1 MSAADQA
8 PEAKTATFSP
18 RTVLAL
24 VLVGIVS
31 FASLA
36 VLSAYAPE
44 MRIGQ
49 DTGGHALSSSA
60 IGFRGAVILL
70 EEMGTPVEVNR
81 QDPRRLEAD
90 PELVRVLTPGWKTE
104 GKDLAAFPRV
114 EKTLVVLPKW
124 RTARD
129 PMRTGRLR
137 KAGLGASTAQA
148 TTLLS
153 AFAARTEIAHRQ
165 RISRPRLH
173 GVGAAFAGAGELPL
187 GKIDRLQTLSGP
199 DWIPLF
205 ADELGRTVVGQ
216 SRKRPDVLV
225 LADPD
230 LLNNQ
235 GIDDLANARA
245 GLVVI
250 DPRAGKSG
258 VSFDVTLN
266 GLKQGRSIG
275 RTLLEPPWLA
285 ATLCAVAAAVLMGL
299 HALARFGPATQR
311 GRAVA
316 LGKRALVDNS
326 AGLVRMARREPE
338 MAADYVALTKSL
350 IARAAGSD
358 RADEAWLEELARLRG
373 AAPPADL
380 AAEAGRAKTRDELL
394 AAARKLHDWRLEMT
408 RERH

>member
-1 MSAADQA
+1 MSAAAEPSGAKA
-8 PEAKTATFSP
+8 PTFSP

-44 MRIGQ
+44 MRISQ
-49 DTGGHALSSSA
+49 DPGGHALSSSA
-60 IGFRGAVILL
+60 IGFRGTVVLL
-70 EEMGTPVEVNR
+70 EEMGVPVEVNR
-81 QDPRRLEAD
+81 QDPRRLKAD
-90 PELVRVLTPGWKTE
+90 PQLVRILTPGWRSE
-104 GKDLAAFPRV
+104 GKDLAAFPTAKR
-114 EKTLVVLPKW
+114 TLVVLPKW
-124 RTARD
+124 RAARD
-129 PMRTGRLR
+129 PIRPGRLR
-137 KAGLGASTAQA
+137 KTGLGASTAQA
-148 TTLLS
+148 TALLS
-153 AFAARTEIAHRQ
+153 PFAARTEIAHRTGA
-165 RISRPRLH
+165 SRPRLH
-173 GVGAAFAGAGELPL
+173 GVGSAFQGAGDLPL
-187 GKIDRLQTLSGP
+187 GEIDRLQTISGP

-216 SRKRPDVLV
+216 SRKRPDVIV

-235 GIDDLANARA
+235 GIDSLANARA
-245 GLVVI
+245 GLIVI
-250 DPRAGKSG
+250 DPHDGKNG

-275 RTLLEPPWLA
+275 RTLLQPPWLA
-285 ATLCAVAAAVLMGL
+285 ATLCAVASALLMGL
-299 HALARFGPATQR
+299 HALARFGPARPR

-350 IARAAGSD
+350 IARAGGSD
-358 RADEAWLEELARLRG
+358 RADDAWLEELARLRG
-373 AAPPADL
+373 AAPPAEL

>member
-1 MSAADQA
+1 MSAVAEGPA
-8 PEAKTATFSP
+8 AKTATFSP

-36 VLSAYAPE
+36 VLSANAPE
-44 MRIGQ
+44 MRLGQ
-49 DTGGHALSSSA
+49 DPGGHALSSSA

-70 EEMGTPVEVNR
+70 EEMGAPVEVNR
-81 QDPRRLEAD
+81 QDPRRLQAD
-90 PELVRVLTPGWKTE
+90 PELVRVLTPGWKSE
-104 GKDLAAFPRV
+104 GKELAAFPRAG
-114 EKTLVVLPKW
+114 KTLVVLPKW

-129 PMRTGRLR
+129 PIRPGRLR
-137 KAGLGASTAQA
+137 KVELGASDAQVTA
-148 TTLLS
+148 LLGP
-153 AFAARTEIAHRQ
+153 FAARTQVAHRKGLA
-165 RISRPRLH
+165 RPRLRRV
-173 GVGAAFAGAGELPL
+173 GPAVGAPELPL
-187 GKIDRLQTLSGP
+187 GEIDRLQTLSGE
-199 DWIPLF
+199 DWIPLYV
-205 ADELGRTVVGQ
+205 DELGRTVVAQ
-216 SRKRPDVLV
+216 SRKRPDVVV

-235 GIDDLANARA
+235 GIDSLANARA
-245 GLVVI
+245 GLTVI
-250 DPRAGKSG
+250 GPLDRKNG

-275 RTLLEPPWLA
+275 RTLLQPPWLA
-285 ATLCAVAAAVLMGL
+285 ATLCAVAAALLMGL
-299 HALARFGPATQR
+299 HALARFGPARER

-316 LGKRALVDNS
+316 LGKQALVDNS

-338 MAADYVALTKSL
+338 MAADYVALTRSL

-358 RADEAWLEELARLRG
+358 RADDAWLEELARLRG
-373 AAPPADL
+373 AAPPAEL

>member
-1 MSAADQA
+1 MSAAAEARQA
-8 PEAKTATFSP
+8 KAATFSP

-44 MRIGQ
+44 MRISQ

-60 IGFRGAVILL
+60 VGFRGAVILL

-81 QDPRRLEAD
+81 QDPRRLQAD

-104 GKDLAAFPRV
+104 GKDLAAFPRA

-129 PMRTGRLR
+129 PIRAGRLR
-137 KAGLGASTAQA
+137 KAGLGASAAQA
-148 TTLLS
+148 TALL
-153 AFAARTEIAHRQ
+153 APFADRTEVAHRKGV
-165 RISRPRLH
+165 SRPRLH

-187 GKIDRLQTLSGP
+187 GEIDRLQTISGP
-199 DWIPLF
+199 DWIPLL

-216 SRKRPDVLV
+216 SRRRPDVIV

-235 GIDDLANARA
+235 GIDSLANARA
-245 GLVVI
+245 GLIVL
-250 DPRAGKSG
+250 DPQAGKNG

-285 ATLCAVAAAVLMGL
+285 ATLCAVAAALLLGL
-299 HALARFGPATQR
+299 HALARFGPARER

-326 AGLVRMARREPE
+326 AGLVRMAGREPE
-338 MAADYVALTKSL
+338 MAADYVALIKSL
-350 IARAAGSD
+350 IARAAGAE

-373 AAPPADL
+373 AVPPAEI

>member
-1 MSAADQA
+1 MSAGAETPD
-8 PEAKTATFSP
+8 AKAATFSP

-24 VLVGIVS
+24 VLVGVVS

-60 IGFRGAVILL
+60 VGFRGAVILL
-70 EEMGTPVEVNR
+70 EEMEVPVEVNR
-81 QDPRRLEAD
+81 DDPRRLQAD
-90 PELVRVLTPGWKTE
+90 PELVRVLTPGWRSE
-104 GKDLAAFPRV
+104 GKDLAAFPKA
-114 EKTLVVLPKW
+114 ETTLVVLPKW

-129 PMRTGRLR
+129 PLRTGRVR
-137 KAGLGASTAQA
+137 KAGLGASDSQA
-148 TTLLS
+148 TALL
-153 AFAARTEIAHRQ
+153 APFAARTDVGTRKGV
-165 RISRPRLH
+165 SRPRLH
-173 GVGAAFAGAGELPL
+173 GVGEAFAGAGELPL
-187 GKIDRLQTLSGP
+187 GEIDRLQTISGP
-199 DWIPLF
+199 DWIPLL
-205 ADELGRTVVGQ
+205 ADEVGRTVVGQ
-216 SRKRPDVLV
+216 SRKRPDVIV

-235 GIDDLANARA
+235 GIDSLANARA
-245 GLVVI
+245 GLI
-250 DPRAGKSG
+250 ILGARNGKNG

-275 RTLLEPPWLA
+275 RTLLQPPWLA
-285 ATLCAVAAAVLMGL
+285 ATLCAVAAALLMGL
-299 HALARFGPATQR
+299 HALARFGPARER

-316 LGKRALVDNS
+316 LGKQALVDNS

-338 MAADYVALTKSL
+338 MAGDYVALTKSL

-358 RADEAWLEELARLRG
+358 RADDAWLEELARLRG
-373 AAPPADL
+373 AAPPSEL
-380 AAEAGRAKTRDELL
+380 AVEAERAKTRDELL

-408 RERH
+408 RERR